1 MIMTPLNTVTDRS
14 PGRVMSPRLLLAIT
28 LVGLIVVGVLVILEY
43 QSRQKDLLQL
53 LGNQSK
59 LFIRTLSSSAQN
71 AFSAAQ
77 EFENEMNFRIIST
90 LGVLERLDRQSPLTK
105 NEALEMLQIADVD
118 EIHLYDADGTP
129 VIRVSSLKNVSKPI
143 PRSILQPRIKKSSEK
158 HIFAVDDFPQS
169 GEERIVYLVPQHRGG
184 AIVALM
190 TRARIETIRRI
201 LGFGYFL
208 KRFQASENVE
218 YVVLQNTETIVAGSF
233 GDYAL
238 SSFSTDTFLGQTLA
252 EDTIRTRILEYDG
265 QPVYEAV
272 SRFSLFGEPIGV
284 LRLGLSMKEYQQL
297 AEDAQHRLYV
307 FAAVLFV
314 FGLVF
319 VNFILSYRLRLLLRR
334 DLARLQENTNTIL
347 NNLQS
352 GVISIDHEGT
362 IQTANKQA
370 LSLLGKYLD
379 SLYHQPYAVL
389 PAAFHSAIRNCL
401 GADHSQHKD
410 DRKLIQWRD
419 RDISLRMNAL
429 KDGENRNTCILLLE
443 DVTDEV
449 RFEEQ
454 LRRNE
459 KLTAMQNLASAV
471 AHEIRNPLNSIRLNI
486 DFVKKKTKSH
496 EATKSLDHKLVSVQN
511 EITRISTIVEQY
523 LSFGRLPELTLESV
537 LFPELV
543 RETTSLFEVALKEK
557 NISIAADI
565 QTHPPILG
573 DRNQIK
579 QVFVNLIRNAQEA
592 IPSEGSIRITG
603 IVSEPFYEIRIS
615 DTGKGIAEKDRGH
628 LFDLGFTTKK
638 GGTGIGLTIVKQI
651 ITTHQGTLKVESEAG
666 KGTTVFMQFPLKRDV
681 GRKAT

>member
-1 MIMTPLNTVTDRS
+1 
-14 PGRVMSPRLLLAIT
+14 MSPRLLLAIT
-28 LVGLIVVGVLVILEY
+28 LFGLIVVGLLVILEY

-77 EFENEMNFRIIST
+77 EFENAMNSRIIST
-90 LGVLERLDRQSPLTK
+90 LDVLERLDRLSPLTK
-105 NEALEMLQIADVD
+105 KEALEMLQIADVD
-118 EIHLYDADGTP
+118 EIHIYDADGTP
-129 VIRVSSLKNVSKPI
+129 IIRVSSLENVSKPI
-143 PRSILQPRIKKSSEK
+143 PKTILQPRIKTFSEK
-158 HIFAVDDFPQS
+158 HIFTVEDFPQP
-169 GEERIVYLVPQHRGG
+169 GEERIVYLVPQRRGG

-218 YVVLQNTETIVAGSF
+218 YVVLQNSETIVAGSF
-233 GDYAL
+233 GDYSL
-238 SSFSTDTFLGQTLA
+238 SSFSTDTLLGQTLA
-252 EDTIRTRILEYDG
+252 EDTIRTRVIEYNG

-284 LRLGLSMKEYQQL
+284 LRLGLSMEEYQQL

-319 VNFILSYRLRLLLRR
+319 VNFMLSYRHRLLLRK
-334 DLARLQENTNTIL
+334 DLARLKEYTNTVL
-347 NNLQS
+347 DNLQS
-352 GVISIDHEGT
+352 GVISIDHEGNV
-362 IQTANKQA
+362 QTANKQA
-370 LSLLGKYLD
+370 LSLLGKHMD
-379 SLYHQPYAVL
+379 TLYRQPYSVL
-389 PAAFHSAIRNCL
+389 PAVFHSAIRDCFV
-401 GADHSQHKD
+401 ADHSQHKD
-410 DRKLIQWRD
+410 DRKLVQWRD
-419 RDISLRMNAL
+419 RDINLRMNIL
-429 KDGENRNTCILLLE
+429 VDREKRKTRILLLE

-459 KLTAMQNLASAV
+459 KLTAMQNIASAV

-486 DFVKKKTKSH
+486 DFIKKKTKSLK
-496 EATKSLDHKLVSVQN
+496 ATESMDHKLVSVQN

-523 LSFGRLPELTLESV
+523 LSFGRLPELTMASV
-537 LFPELV
+537 VFPELV

-557 NISIAADI
+557 NISITTDI
-565 QTHPPILG
+565 QTHPAVLG
-573 DRNQIK
+573 DSNQIK
-579 QVFVNLIRNAQEA
+579 QVFINLIRNAQEA
-592 IPSEGSIRITG
+592 ISSEGSIRITG
-603 IVSEPFYEIRIS
+603 IVSEPFYEIRIT
-615 DTGKGIAEKDRGH
+615 DTGKGITEKDLGS
-628 LFDLGFTTKK
+628 LFELGFTTRK

-651 ITTHQGTLKVESEAG
+651 ITAHQGNIKVESEAG
-666 KGTTVFMQFPLKRDV
+666 KGTTVFLQIPLKRDA
-681 GRKAT
+681 GQKAT